1 MIKLIYKFF
10 KKLFP
15 AEVHDTQDMNL
26 NIEVVKESIR
36 RIAGKHLLKEDGNN
50 IKIIPTGALNPFGI
64 TFPIRN
70 YRELNFKLSS
80 KSDDVTNIE
89 YSAIRKFSKST
100 SVIYTVFLILDLLC
114 LFSMIYFLVTGEQ
127 YIASAIAV
135 ISIPWIIITIIAF
148 LFDYFVLLSEKAI
161 KRSFS
166 NNILRRIN
174 RIGKNI
180 VNV

>member
-1 MIKLIYKFF
+1 MIYKFF

-15 AEVHDTQDMNL
+15 AEVHGIQDMNL

-36 RIAGKHLLKEDGNN
+36 RIAGKHLLKEDGDN
-50 IKIIPTGALNPFGI
+50 IKVIPTGALNPFGI

-70 YRELNFKLSS
+70 YRELNFRLSS

-89 YSAIRKFSKST
+89 YSAVRKFSKST
-100 SVIYTVFLILDLLC
+100 SIIYTIFFILDLLC
-114 LFSMIYFLVTGEQ
+114 LVSMIYFFVTGEQ
-127 YIASAIAV
+127 YTALSIATLA
-135 ISIPWIIITIIAF
+135 IPWIIITIIAF
-148 LFDYFVLLSEKAI
+148 LLDYFVLLSEKAI

-180 VNV
+180 GRVEKG

>member
-1 MIKLIYKFF
+1 MIYKFF

-15 AEVHDTQDMNL
+15 TEIYGTQEMNL
-26 NIEVVKESIR
+26 NIETVKESIK
-36 RIAGKHLLKEDGNN
+36 RIAGKHLLKEDGDN

-64 TFPIRN
+64 AFPIKN

-80 KSDDVTNIE
+80 KSEDITNIE

-100 SVIYTVFLILDLLC
+100 SIIYTIFFILDLLC
-114 LFSMIYFLVTGEQ
+114 LITMIYFFVNGEQ
-127 YIASAIAV
+127 YIASVIAAFSV
-135 ISIPWIIITIIAF
+135 SWIIITIIAF
-148 LFDYFVLLSEKAI
+148 LFDYFVLLSGKAI

-174 RIGKNI
+174 RLGKNI
-180 VNV
+180 AKV